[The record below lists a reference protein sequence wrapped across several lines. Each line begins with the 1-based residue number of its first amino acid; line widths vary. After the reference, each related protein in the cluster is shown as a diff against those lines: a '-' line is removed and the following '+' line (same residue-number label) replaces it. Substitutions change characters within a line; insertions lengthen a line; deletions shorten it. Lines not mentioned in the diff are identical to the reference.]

1 MKLYR
6 SRIPTIA
13 HAVIER
19 LCNEGDI
26 EVQLE
31 NREEAAR
38 DIVAIMETFLKRDAE
53 LHEHTREAME
63 RRGMS
68 YDQYGK
74 ARREIA
80 EQREHPVG
88 DEVERYLSRQ
98 IVENFMITRFVEEV
112 FGDDREIYKKVLE
125 TLKANDVDENALRK
139 EARERIRNVKEG
151 SVEYEDAFNRAMRE
165 VRKRHG
171 LI

>member
-19 LCNEGDI
+19 LCNEEDI
-26 EVQLE
+26 EVLPE

-63 RRGMS
+63 IG
-68 YDQYGK
+68 
-74 ARREIA
+74 
-80 EQREHPVG
+80 
-88 DEVERYLSRQ
+88 
-98 IVENFMITRFVEEV
+98 
-112 FGDDREIYKKVLE
+112 
-125 TLKANDVDENALRK
+125 
-139 EARERIRNVKEG
+139 
-151 SVEYEDAFNRAMRE
+151 RAH
-165 VRKRHG
+165 V
-171 LI
+171 